1 MKELVIATKNKGK
14 IEEFRAML
22 EKKEYRS
29 SHCWIIRICQM
40 LKKPAKLFMKMLF

>member
-22 EKKEYRS
+22 EKRNTGQVTVGLSEFAR
-29 SHCWIIRICQM
+29 C
-40 LKKPAKLFMKMLF
+40 